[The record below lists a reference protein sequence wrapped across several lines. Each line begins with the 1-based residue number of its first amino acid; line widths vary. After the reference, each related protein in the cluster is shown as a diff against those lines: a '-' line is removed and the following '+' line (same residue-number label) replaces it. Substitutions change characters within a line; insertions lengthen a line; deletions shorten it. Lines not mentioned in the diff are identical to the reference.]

1 MDRTQKAE
9 FVESFGKQVTE
20 APLIVLADYRGVD
33 VAEINEFRR
42 ALEKSGVGY
51 TVVKNTLALRAIS
64 GTELESLGEQLVGM
78 TGWVT
83 SGEDPIAAAKA
94 LRDAT
99 MGLQKDERF
108 VIKGGFFEGAFLDA
122 AAVQKIADL
131 PSREEL
137 LVQLLLTLK
146 AGPQQAVSVI
156 AAPARDLLNLLKNFE
171 NTLSE

>member
-9 FVESFGKQVTE
+9 FVESFGKRITQ
-20 APLIVLADYRGVD
+20 APLVVLADYRGVD
-33 VAEINEFRR
+33 VAEINAFRR
-42 ALEKSGVGY
+42 LLEKSGVDY
-51 TVVKNTLALRAIS
+51 TVVKNTLAKRAIT
-64 GTELESLGEQLVGM
+64 GTELEGLGDHLIGM
-78 TGWVT
+78 TGWIT

-99 MGLQKDERF
+99 KGLEKDEKF
-108 VIKGGFFEGAFLDA
+108 VIKGGYFDGDVLDA
-122 AAVQKIADL
+122 AAVKKIADL

-146 AGPQQAVSVI
+146 AGPQQTVGVI
-156 AAPARDLLNLLKNFE
+156 AAPARDLLTLLKNYE